1 MQHDKVLWIGVGL
14 LFLVV
19 LSLAW
24 GMVLTFQLGR
34 SIQDV
39 LPWTVVEF
47 ISVYGV
53 DGRAGLYLQE
63 SFVWALI
70 LTVLLALPVFFLRR
84 PTWYGDARWATGGE
98 IRRAK
103 LHAAAG
109 LIVGKKHGKL
119 FINDE
124 PAHALV
130 AAPTRS
136 GKGVGIVI
144 PNLLK
149 WPGSVIVLDIKH
161 ENYQRTAGHRAQS
174 QPVHLWSPMAEHS
187 ACYNPLDFISADRAR
202 RITDLQKLATLI
214 VRDDGEGGSMWTNEA
229 RSLFIGLTLLVL
241 DDPDTHAPRTI
252 GQVYRLLMH
261 EKDLVQIA
269 EEALD
274 ADELDE
280 AGRQQLANFKNKA
293 EKERSGV
300 KSQLTQ
306 ALNLWANPQ
315 IDAATA
321 HSDFDLGS
329 LRKQPASI
337 YVGVAQDELL
347 TLAPL
352 LNLFF
357 QQAVEALSHQPAGKD
372 EPHQVLML
380 IDEFPMLGRMNTLTK
395 GLALLAGYNI
405 RIVLICQGLGQ
416 LQEIYHQG
424 TEGVLQNCALQIF
437 FASNDDS
444 TTNWVSRRLG
454 QRTVKVQ
461 SRNQGQD
468 LAAATTST
476 SYVGRPLMAP
486 EEVRLLRETKAIIFK
501 EKQRPVLADKIRY
514 YTDKRFTTL
523 LCDPPP
529 VEEKPAAVMASDKA
543 RALEKDQGQPFDTG
557 EVTTVLGEF
566 EAEADAAQSQG

>member
-53 DGRAGLYLQE
+53 DGRAGLFLKE

-70 LTVLLALPVFFLRR
+70 LTVLLALPVVFLRR
-84 PTWYGDARWATGGE
+84 PTWFGDARWATGGE

-109 LIVGKKHGKL
+109 LIVGKKHGQL
-119 FINDE
+119 LINNE
-124 PAHALV
+124 PVHALV

-161 ENYQRTAGHRAQS
+161 ENYELTAGARAQT
-174 QPVHLWSPMAEHS
+174 QPVHMWSPMAEHS
-187 ACYNPLDFISADRAR
+187 ASFNPLDFITPSGPN
-202 RITDLQKLATLI
+202 RISDIQRLATILLPQ
-214 VRDDGEGGSMWTNEA
+214 EGYGGAMWVNEA
-229 RSLFIGLTLLVL
+229 RSLFMGLVLLVL
-241 DDPDTHAPRTI
+241 EEKDKASTL
-252 GQVYRLLMH
+252 GEVYRTLMA
-261 EKDLVQIA
+261 EQDLVQIA

-274 ADELDE
+274 NDELDRTCKE
-280 AGRQQLANFKNKA
+280 LLANFKNKA
-293 EKERSGV
+293 AKERSGV
-300 KSQLTQ
+300 KSNLTQ
-306 ALNLWANPQ
+306 AMGLWANPH

-321 HSDFDLGS
+321 ESSFDLRT
-329 LRKQPASI
+329 LRKKPASI
-337 YVGVAQDELL
+337 YVGVAQDQLV

-357 QQAVEALSHQPAGKD
+357 QQAVAVLSHALPGKE
-372 EPHQVLML
+372 EPHEVLML
-380 IDEFPMLGRMNTLTK
+380 IDEFPMLGHMETLTK
-395 GLALLAGYNI
+395 GLALLAGYRI
-405 RIVLICQGLGQ
+405 RIALICQGLGQ
-416 LQEIYHQG
+416 LEEIYRQG
-424 TEGVLQNCALQIF
+424 TEAVLQNCALQIF

-501 EKQRPVLADKIRY
+501 EKARPILADKIRY
-514 YTDKRFTTL
+514 YQDRRFKKLLLDPPSVEQQPVAVVVAGPGRESVKDGAGQLDAPEMETTL
-523 LCDPPP
+523 
-529 VEEKPAAVMASDKA
+529 EE
-543 RALEKDQGQPFDTG
+543 
-557 EVTTVLGEF
+557 LGVSSE
-566 EAEADAAQSQG
+566 G

>member
-1 MQHDKVLWIGVGL
+1 MQHDKVMWIGVGL

-39 LPWTVVEF
+39 VPWTVVEF

-53 DGRAGLYLQE
+53 DGRAGMYLKE

-70 LTVLLALPVFFLRR
+70 LTILLALPVVFLRR

-98 IRRAK
+98 IRKAK
-103 LHAAAG
+103 LHAANG
-109 LIVGKKHGKL
+109 LIVGKKHGTL
-119 FINDE
+119 LINNE

-161 ENYQRTAGHRAQS
+161 ENYAITAGHRAQS
-174 QPVHLWSPMAEHS
+174 QPVHMWAPMSAHS
-187 ACYNPLDFISADRAR
+187 ACYNPLDFISPDRAR

-214 VRDDGEGGSMWTNEA
+214 VRDGGDGGSMWTNEA

-241 DDPDTHAPRTI
+241 DDPDTDAPRTI
-252 GQVYRLLMH
+252 GQVYRLLMA

-274 ADELDE
+274 GDDLDE
-280 AGRQQLANFKNKA
+280 AARQQLANFKNKA

-306 ALNLWANPQ
+306 ALGLWANPH

-329 LRKQPASI
+329 LRKKPAAI

-357 QQAVEALSHQPAGKD
+357 QQAVEALSHQPAAKD

-380 IDEFPMLGRMNTLTK
+380 IDEFPMLGPMPTLTK

-405 RIVLICQGLGQ
+405 RIVLITQGLGQ
-416 LQEIYHQG
+416 LQEIYRQG

-501 EKQRPVLADKIRY
+501 EKHRPILADKIRY
-514 YTDKRFTTL
+514 YTDRRFTPL

-529 VEEKPAAVMASDKA
+529 VEEKPAAVVVAAQERASAEDV
-543 RALEKDQGQPFDTG
+543 RDTLDTP
-557 EVTTVLGEF
+557 EV
-566 EAEADAAQSQG
+566 DAALDQLGSEAQG